1 MYIGSLN
8 PIEGNIFDAKILSG
22 VSIATISPSSI
33 KMILSKSRFN
43 ISSIRCS
50 IITIVLL
57 YCLCIFLISSIVC
70 KLLAGS
76 KFANGSSNNNIGAFV
91 VNKPAKETVC
101 FCPPDNSC
109 GLCL

>member
-1 MYIGSLN
+1 MYIGSLK
-8 PIEGNIFDAKILSG
+8 PIEGNIFEAKISSG
-22 VSIATISPSSI
+22 VPISTISPSSI
-33 KMILSKSRFN
+33 KIILSKSRFN

-57 YCLCIFLISSIVC
+57 YCLCISLISSIVC
-70 KLLAGS
+70 KLLTGS
-76 KFANGSSNNNIGAFV
+76 KFAKGSSNNNISAFV
-91 VNKPAKETVC
+91 VSRPANDTVC